1 MAIAHMLLSF
11 IRALFRNRDGL
22 ALENLA
28 LRQQL
33 AILQRSVK
41 RPKLCRRDRLFW
53 VVLKRCWEKWDASL
67 LLVKPDTV
75 VRWYRDAFKVFWI
88 WK

>member
-1 MAIAHMLLSF
+1 MVIAHMLLSF

-41 RPKLCRRDRLFW
+41 RPLLRRRDRLFW
-53 VVLKRCWEKWDASL
+53 VL
-67 LLVKPDTV
+67 LRSYGPDGTL
-75 VRWYRDAFKVFWI
+75 AFCS
-88 WK
+88 